1 MTKKTIAESV
11 PRSLPDIALALF
23 ALGLVLFGALFTV
36 NRNFWLD
43 EYFSIEL
50 VKLDWWDI
58 PAATAADV
66 HPPLYYFI
74 LKFFLTLFGTDYIV
88 YRIASFVPFVLLVA
102 AALLLFRPAF
112 GRFATLVFLCL
123 MGLNDSSLRFFT
135 EARMYGWALFFVTLC
150 GFSAYK
156 IIDAE
161 QPRRRWWATFTVCG
175 LCSAYLHYFALL
187 CVCFVYLFLLVYA
200 LVRRRA
206 LLRGWLAAAVLS
218 VVCYLPWVF
227 MAIQNIVY
235 QATGGFWL
243 QELPALSET
252 LELIMGGSLFS
263 WVLLALFVA
272 AILVYLFSRD
282 AESARWLAATGLL
295 GAVGVPAMGYLASVT
310 LHPMYLSR
318 YFFPICGL
326 LWLAMAIA
334 AAGLTRRLPRV
345 RVLLAAAVLVVMSG
359 PALLYYL
366 DVREVNMYVVQSVDY
381 VEQRIQ
387 PGDVIY
393 STTDLVD
400 TRVLSFLYPGREV
413 AAGADPAQAIPEG
426 GGSLFLVYPEVDLPE
441 DLVAAYAD
449 AGLRV
454 DGWQGALLNNQWCRI
469 YYITSR

>member
-1 MTKKTIAESV
+1 MTKKALRDPV
-11 PRSLPDIALALF
+11 PRALPDIALALF
-23 ALGLVLFGALFTV
+23 ALCLILFGALFTV

-88 YRIASFVPFVLLVA
+88 YRIASFVPFVLMVA

-123 MGLNDSSLRFFT
+123 MGLNDSTLRFFT
-135 EARMYGWALFFVTLC
+135 EARMYGWAFFFVTLC

-156 IIDAE
+156 IIDARH
-161 QPRRRWWATFTVCG
+161 PLRRWWAAFTVCG

-187 CVCFVYLFLLVYA
+187 CVCFVYLFLLVYT
-200 LVRRRA
+200 LLRRRA
-206 LLRGWLAAAVLS
+206 LLRGWGIAAAVS

-227 MAIQNIVY
+227 MAIRNIVY

-243 QELPALSET
+243 QELPALGET
-252 LELIMGGSLFS
+252 LELIVGGRLSS
-263 WVLLALFVA
+263 WVLLALLAA
-272 AILVYLFSRD
+272 AIAVYLFFPD
-282 AESARWLAATGLL
+282 PESVRWLAATGLL

-318 YFFPICGL
+318 YFFPVCGL
-326 LWLAMAIA
+326 LWLAMSIA
-334 AAGLTRRLPRV
+334 ASGLTRRLPWA
-345 RVLLAAAVLVVMSG
+345 RVLLITAILFTMCE
-359 PALLYYL
+359 PALLYYR
-366 DVREVNMYVVQSVDY
+366 DIREVNMYVEQSVDY

-393 STTDLVD
+393 STADLVD
-400 TRVLSFLYPGREV
+400 TRVLGFLYPDQEV

-441 DLVAAYAD
+441 DLVETYAD

>member
-1 MTKKTIAESV
+1 MTKKALRDPV
-11 PRSLPDIALALF
+11 PRALPDIALALF
-23 ALGLVLFGALFTV
+23 ALCLILFGALFTV

-88 YRIASFVPFVLLVA
+88 YRIASFVPFVLMVA

-123 MGLNDSSLRFFT
+123 MGLNDSTLRFFT
-135 EARMYGWALFFVTLC
+135 EARMYGWAFFFVTLC

-156 IIDAE
+156 IIDARH
-161 QPRRRWWATFTVCG
+161 PLRRWWAAFTVCG

-187 CVCFVYLFLLVYA
+187 CVCFVYLFLLVYT
-200 LVRRRA
+200 LLRRRA
-206 LLRGWLAAAVLS
+206 LLRGWGIAAAVS

-227 MAIQNIVY
+227 MAIRNIVY

-243 QELPALSET
+243 QELPALGET
-252 LELIMGGSLFS
+252 LELIVGGRLSS
-263 WVLLALFVA
+263 WVLLALLAA
-272 AILVYLFSRD
+272 AIAVYLFFPD
-282 AESARWLAATGLL
+282 PESVRWLAATGLL

-318 YFFPICGL
+318 YFFPVCGL
-326 LWLAMAIA
+326 LWLAMSIA
-334 AAGLTRRLPRV
+334 ASGLTRRLPWA
-345 RVLLAAAVLVVMSG
+345 RVLLIAAILFTMCE
-359 PALLYYL
+359 PALLYYR
-366 DVREVNMYVVQSVDY
+366 DIREVNMYVEQSVDY

-393 STTDLVD
+393 STADLVD
-400 TRVLSFLYPGREV
+400 TRVLGFLYPDQEV

-441 DLVAAYAD
+441 DLVETYAD